1 MRKSLVIFKLSIIIQ
16 TKQSLIVTRE
26 NVKTTSK
33 AFFFFTF
40 ASLQVDNKVH
50 VHINLKVQWL
60 GSVMVNV
67 PS

>member
-33 AFFFFTF
+33 AFFFTF

-50 VHINLKVQWL
+50 VHINLKVQWFC
-60 GSVMVNV
+60 SVMVNV

>member
-26 NVKTTSK
+26 NVKRHRK
-33 AFFFFTF
+33 LFFFKF